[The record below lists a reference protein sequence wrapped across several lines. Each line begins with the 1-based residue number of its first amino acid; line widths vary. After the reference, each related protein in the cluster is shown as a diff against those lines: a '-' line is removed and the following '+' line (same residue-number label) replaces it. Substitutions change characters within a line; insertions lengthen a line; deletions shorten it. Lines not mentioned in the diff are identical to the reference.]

1 MDWERQFDSAERDSR
16 ENAQRSA
23 AAGSP
28 PQQRGF
34 LSLSRSMALDDLSVE
49 LNSPVLKKAAET
61 SAVTMTLAE
70 GLAPLESAF
79 VPAKGAPRY
88 APTRG
93 ERRRWSGNSKFVTS
107 STAMEVDAAM
117 DGEEER
123 IAARK
128 ADLERY
134 EALKAELVSFT
145 LGIAGVTTVSVAA
158 LYSPEAAGSYVIGA
172 AGGLLYLR
180 LLSRSV
186 DSTSG
191 GANSIGDVVEGTIGG
206 QRLLVPAILV
216 AGWNR
221 WNALAAPVTGVELQ
235 IAPILAGFFTYKAR
249 AGSVTRCLLILTRLW
264 RAGGDAGAGGKGPA
278 AGSQQRHPANLVV
291 TRRRCRY
298 LCVRPHSLSP
308 FPLREA
314 ARRRVWRR
322 VSSSATMATACG

>member
-1 MDWERQFDSAERDSR
+1 VDWERQFDAADRDSR
-16 ENAQRSA
+16 EAAQRSV

-49 LNSPVLKKAAET
+49 LNSPVLKKAGEPP
-61 SAVTMTLAE
+61 AVTMTLAE

-93 ERRRWSGNSKFVTS
+93 ERRRWSGNSKFVTA
-107 STAMEVDAAM
+107 STAMELEAAM
-117 DGEEER
+117 DGEAER
-123 IAARK
+123 VAARK

-134 EALKAELVSFT
+134 ETLKADLATFT
-145 LGIAGVTTVSVAA
+145 VGIAGVTTVSVAA
-158 LYSPEAAGSYVIGA
+158 LYTPEAAGSYAIGA

-186 DSTSG
+186 DSTSN
-191 GANSIGDVVEGTIGG
+191 GAQGLGDVVEGTIGG

-235 IAPILAGFFTYKAR
+235 IAPMLAGFFTYKVSAGAR
-249 AGSVTRCLLILTRLW
+249 GHAGS
-264 RAGGDAGAGGKGPA
+264 K
-278 AGSQQRHPANLVV
+278 
-291 TRRRCRY
+291 
-298 LCVRPHSLSP
+298 
-308 FPLREA
+308 REA
-314 ARRRVWRR
+314 ASLPVPPWLPARAPLAPHTHPPVLFAQVATLIQLFRDLFPRRE
-322 VSSSATMATACG
+322 SA

>member
-16 ENAQRSA
+16 DDAQRSA
-23 AAGSP
+23 ASGSP

-49 LNSPVLKKAAET
+49 LNSPVLKKAADT

-70 GLAPLESAF
+70 GLAPLDSAF

-93 ERRRWSGNSKFVTS
+93 ERRRWSGSSKFVTS

-123 IAARK
+123 LAARK

-134 EALKAELVSFT
+134 EMLKAELVGFT
-145 LGIAGVTTVSVAA
+145 LGIAGVTTVAVAA
-158 LYSPEAAGSYVIGA
+158 LYSPEAAGSYAIGA
-172 AGGLLYLR
+172 GGGLLYLR

-235 IAPILAGFFTYKAR
+235 IAPILVGFFTYKAR
-249 AGSVTRCLLILTRLW
+249 ASDITRCLTTLTHSW
-264 RAGGDAGAGGKGPA
+264 RRWQRWCSCSRTYCRNA
-278 AGSQQRHPANLVV
+278 AA
-291 TRRRCRY
+291 TRRSARFCFAVTQALFRY
-298 LCVRPHSLSP
+298 
-308 FPLREA
+308 
-314 ARRRVWRR
+314 
-322 VSSSATMATACG
+322 